1 MHKKRD
7 ALSLMPIYAMVL
19 CGFIM
24 IALAGNRAVSTISDA
39 VSDNRYTT
47 VIIDPGHGGEDGG
60 ASSCTGILE
69 SKLNLDISLKLNDIV
84 HLLGYQT
91 LLIRDTD
98 RSVYTKGE
106 TLAQKKV
113 SDLTERVRIVNEAD
127 SPLVVSI
134 HQNTYPDGK
143 YWGAQVFYPN
153 TAGSKILAEKL
164 QTQLRSNLMP
174 DNNRKCKQASGVYLM
189 EHIQCTG
196 VLVECGFI
204 SNPEEEKRLRTEQY
218 QRELCAII
226 ASVLSDYLSNNAI

>member
-7 ALSLMPIYAMVL
+7 VLSVMPIYAMVL

-24 IALAGNRAVSTISDA
+24 IALAGSRAVSTISNA

-91 LLIRDTD
+91 LLIRETD

-106 TLAQKKV
+106 TIAQKKV

-153 TAGSKILAEKL
+153 TDGSKILDEKL

-196 VLVECGFI
+196 VLIECGFI

-226 ASVLSDYLSNNAI
+226 ASVLSEYLSNNAI

>member
-60 ASSCTGILE
+60 ASSCTGMLE

-134 HQNTYPDGK
+134 HQNTYPDSK

-174 DNNRKCKQASGVYLM
+174 DNNRMCKQASGVYLM

-196 VLVECGFI
+196 VLIECGFI

-226 ASVLSDYLSNNAI
+226 ASVLSEYLSNNAI

>member
-24 IALAGNRAVSTISDA
+24 IALAGSRAVSTISDPI
-39 VSDNRYTT
+39 SDNHYTT

-91 LLIRDTD
+91 LLIRDAD

-134 HQNTYPDGK
+134 HQNTYPNGK

-226 ASVLSDYLSNNAI
+226 ASVVSEYLSNNAI